1 MTAPTAMPRLVRAEL
16 FKFRTTPGPW
26 VCMAVVVLLTGL
38 GVTTSFILGNHG
50 AVHFSAPT
58 TTVQLRRLMG
68 AGYTAAIVMAPVLG
82 VLCITTEYRH
92 RILTATLLLHPRR
105 PDVLTAKVLA
115 SAVWG
120 VFMAVVS
127 FAMVA
132 AMGIPLLVAEGGS
145 VSHFL
150 DQIGPVVPGML
161 AAFLLL
167 AVYGMGIGTLVR
179 NQIAGVILALGLSL
193 VLEPIIV
200 AIFASL
206 LHMDV
211 NFLPTRATQAIAGG
225 LAARGAG
232 GGTAVTITAL
242 LSWWL
247 GALALVVWGVGTSV
261 IGYFTTFRRDVT

>member
-1 MTAPTAMPRLVRAEL
+1 MTTMPRLVRAEL

-26 VCMAVVVLLTGL
+26 VCLGVVLLLTGL
-38 GVTTSFILGNHG
+38 GVTTSFIVGSHG
-50 AVHFSAPT
+50 VVHFTAPT
-58 TTVQLRRLMG
+58 TTTQLRRLMG

-92 RILTATLLLHPRR
+92 RILTSTLLLHPRR

-115 SAVWG
+115 SAIWG
-120 VFMAVVS
+120 LLMGVVS
-127 FAMVA
+127 FVMVA

-145 VSHFL
+145 VSHLL
-150 DQIGPVVPGML
+150 DQAGPVVPGML
-161 AAFLLL
+161 GAYILL

-200 AIFASL
+200 AIFSSL
-206 LHMDV
+206 AHMDV
-211 NFLPTRATQAIAGG
+211 NFLPTRATQALAGS
-225 LAARGAG
+225 LSARGAG
-232 GGTAVTITAL
+232 GATTATPHTL

-247 GALALVVWGVGTSV
+247 GAIALVLWGVGTAV

>member
-1 MTAPTAMPRLVRAEL
+1 MTALPRLVRAEL

-26 VCMAVVVLLTGL
+26 VCIIVVVLLTGL
-38 GVTTSFILGNHG
+38 GVTTSFIIGHNG
-50 AVHFSAPT
+50 VVHFTAPT
-58 TTVQLRRLMG
+58 TTVGLRRLMG

-92 RILTATLLLHPRR
+92 RILTSTLLAHPGRA
-105 PDVLTAKVLA
+105 DVLGAKVVA
-115 SAVWG
+115 SALWG
-120 VFMAVVS
+120 IFMAVVS

-132 AMGIPLLVAEGGS
+132 AMGIPLLLSEGGS
-145 VSHFL
+145 VSAL
-150 DQIGPVVPGML
+150 LRQIGPVVPGML

-179 NQIAGVILALGLSL
+179 NQIAGVILALGLTL

-200 AIFASL
+200 AIFGSL
-206 LHMDV
+206 AHMDV

-225 LAARGAG
+225 LTPHGPG
-232 GGTAVTITAL
+232 GGDTATVHLL

-247 GALALVVWGVGTSV
+247 GAIALVLWGGGTAV
-261 IGYFTTFRRDVT
+261 VGYFTTFRRDVT